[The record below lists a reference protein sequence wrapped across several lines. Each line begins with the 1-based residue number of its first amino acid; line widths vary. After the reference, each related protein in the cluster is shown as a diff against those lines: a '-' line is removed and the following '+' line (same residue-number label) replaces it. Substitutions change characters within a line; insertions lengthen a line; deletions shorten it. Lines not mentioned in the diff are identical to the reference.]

1 MMKSYTAIVEKD
13 LETGLYVS
21 YVPGIPGARTHSK
34 TLEGLRVSL
43 RDVMSKLAKDRE
55 PHVRTK
61 FVGTQKI
68 VVS

>member
-21 YVPGIPGARTHSK
+21 YVPGCPGVRAHSK
-34 TLEGLRVSL
+34 TLQGLRVSL
-43 RDVMSKLAKDRE
+43 RDVISKLPEDRQ
-55 PHVRTK
+55 PVARTK